1 MIDIFVI
8 NQVDYSIIVIGGAGT
23 LIFFAMQFALCLKA
37 QKSRTKRI
45 PLYVLL
51 FLALLCVPLGFGIL
65 GSSSDSVIDGNK
77 IAALALACIV
87 GIAAIG
93 EILAWAVY
101 GVIRYSRKRKMR
113 EDRL

>member
-23 LIFFAMQFALCLKA
+23 LIFFAMQLVLCLKA
-37 QKSRTKRI
+37 KKSRTKRI

-51 FLALLCVPLGFGIL
+51 CLALFCVLLGFGVF
-65 GSSSDSVIDGNK
+65 GSSSGSVLDGNK

-101 GVIRYSRKRKMR
+101 GIIRHNWKRKA
-113 EDRL
+113 E